1 MATERFYTN
10 CSLLGNFILYRG
22 IEDGQRVSKKFT
34 YEPTLFLP
42 SQKPTRWKTLD
53 GKYAEK
59 IKFADINEA
68 KDFVRKYTDVDNFVY
83 YGNTKYHYV
92 HLGDQFPGVV
102 EFDLSKLVTANI
114 DIEVASENGFAPV
127 ENPFEEVIAITV
139 ESKGMYVV
147 FGCGEFST
155 KNPQVKYI
163 LCENEMD
170 LLKRFMEY
178 WEGLAPDI
186 VTGWNVQFY
195 DIPYLVN
202 RISRIFGDKE
212 AKRLSPWKYLST
224 RSALYKG
231 RTHQVVDLVG
241 ISTLDYIELYRKY
254 QPKQESEKLNYIAYV
269 ELGEKKLSYDEYGSL
284 HSLYKN
290 NYQKF
295 IEYNIKDVELV
306 KKLEE
311 KLKLIEMVATLAY
324 DAKVNFVDVFAQ
336 VRMWDTIIYNHLKQY
351 DYVMPKLK
359 ENTKSDEYAGAYV
372 KDISPGMYEWVVS
385 FDLNSLYPNLI
396 AQFNISPECLV
407 KDKHKNVSIKSLLNT
422 EFDTSELK
430 VQNMTMAANGHC
442 FTNERIGFLPDILM
456 RMYEDRKLYKKKMLD
471 AQKQFEL
478 VKEEIHRR
486 QLKYIN

>member
-1 MATERFYTN
+1 MTKQRFYTN
-10 CSLLGNFILYRG
+10 CSCVGNFILYRG
-22 IEDGQRVSKKFT
+22 IYDGERVSKKFT
-34 YEPTLFLP
+34 YQPTLFLP
-42 SQKPTRWKTLD
+42 STKETKWKTLD

-59 IKFADINEA
+59 ITFADIDEA
-68 KDFVRKYTDVDNFVY
+68 KQFVRKYTDVDNFVY

-92 HLGDQFPGVV
+92 HIADNFPGQVD
-102 EFDLSKLVTANI
+102 FDLSKVVTANI

-139 ESKGMYVV
+139 ESKGTYVV
-147 FGCGEFST
+147 FGCGEFT
-155 KNPQVKYI
+155 TTNDNVKYI
-163 LCENEMD
+163 KCHNEIN
-170 LLKRFMEY
+170 LLERFMAY
-178 WEGLAPDI
+178 WEKLAPDI

-224 RSALYKG
+224 RNVAYKG
-231 RTHQVVDLVG
+231 RMHQAVDLVG
-241 ISTLDYIELYRKY
+241 ISTLDYIELYRKF

-284 HSLYKN
+284 HLLYKN

-324 DAKVNFVDVFAQ
+324 DAKVNFMDVFSQ
-336 VRMWDTIIYNHLKQY
+336 VRMWDTIIFNHLKQY
-351 DYVMPKLK
+351 DIVLPKLR
-359 ENTKSDEYAGAYV
+359 ENEKASDYAGAYV
-372 KDISPGMYEWVVS
+372 KEINPGMYEWVVS

-396 AQFNISPECLV
+396 AQFNISPECMV
-407 KDKHKNVSIKSLLNT
+407 KNKHNTVSIKQLLSK
-422 EFDTSELK
+422 EFDTSELI
-430 VQNMTMAANGHC
+430 QHNMSMAANGHC
-442 FTNERIGFLPDILM
+442 FWNNKIGFLPDILM
-456 RMYEDRKLYKKKMLD
+456 RMYEDRKAYKNRMLE
-471 AQKQFEL
+471 AQKQLEL
-478 VKEEIHRR
+478 VKEELHKR
-486 QLKYIN
+486 QINF